1 MEKSIAR
8 LKIDLDVATRE
19 LERIR
24 VQAIS
29 LETREMEQIRL
40 INSIDAEIRSIKRH
54 ELERDNLQPCGH
66 PRSAIRGC
74 LTHYCSTCEEEND
87 GQD

>member
-8 LKIDLDVATRE
+8 LKRDLDVATRE

-54 ELERDNLQPCGH
+54 ELERDNLQPYGH
-66 PRSAIRGC
+66 PRVEIRGTGT
-74 LTHYCSTCEEEND
+74 THWCAKYEEESD
-87 GQD
+87 G